1 MEHGEK
7 CFVKTHSYY
16 ENGGWVVWVSPYR
29 RGCKISLLS
38 TRHRRWA
45 LSKWF
50 IPSWFQVVML
60 QKQRIGG
67 EQKRKIFLE
76 YLALM
81 AFGNKYCSLVERC
94 WTDWLKIWYHK
105 ERKKRL
111 KAYAPLTL
119 LAKDYGTICPAIF
132 EQPLNIWFSKDYW
145 KQSFLDDIFT
155 GLDSVLHLDF
165 VRLSYSHLWVL
176 EEVLK
181 PTMMMMMMMM

>member
-94 WTDWLKIWYHK
+94 WTDWLKIWYHVIFAM
-105 ERKKRL
+105 RKMVTPGTEKTNFIVTGDEVSETYIAVFTWKFFQQRCSALGFQPGNHEIHSMAMSLSMTDVPLSMILFCRQKRI
-111 KAYAPLTL
+111 AA
-119 LAKDYGTICPAIF
+119 
-132 EQPLNIWFSKDYW
+132 
-145 KQSFLDDIFT
+145 T
-155 GLDSVLHLDF
+155 GMS
-165 VRLSYSHLWVL
+165 
-176 EEVLK
+176 
-181 PTMMMMMMMM
+181 